1 MYGMSHFVVLAAH
14 VGKTLMAFAMIMLA
28 FGVAVGA
35 EQVASSPNLQ
45 CPSCRGK
52 DYAPTP
58 GQFNFFFLV
67 RYAQAVSSY
76 LARPPSA
83 MPHTPHR

>member
-1 MYGMSHFVVLAAH
+1 MVRETGLLIVACTACHTLLDLAAH
-14 VGKTLMAFAMIMLA
+14 VGKNLMAFAMIMLV

-67 RYAQAVSSY
+67 RYA
-76 LARPPSA
+76 
-83 MPHTPHR
+83 